1 MKGQLMQPQIPRK
14 LPLDTIDWMK
24 FIHLIGKANFELAQ
38 YAGILVGM
46 VNPELLLSPL
56 TTKEAVI
63 SSKIEGTQATLEDVL
78 KFEASPIIEGPK
90 REDIREIINYREALE
105 HAVEYLKTRPT
116 CLNLCKEMHYIL
128 LNSVRGRDKGRGEY
142 RTIQNWI
149 SSPGSPIEKAT
160 YVPPPPD
167 RLMEFLN
174 NLEEYMHFEEKDRL
188 VQLALIHAQ
197 FEIIHPFI
205 DGNGRLGRILIPL
218 FLIDKGMLKA
228 PVFYIS
234 EYIDENRD
242 IYYDRLSEITRN
254 NDWESWIEFF
264 LTTII
269 EQSKNNSKKAKAI
282 LDLYDGMKQDIA
294 GKLRSQYSIRTLDT
308 IFETPIFSTK
318 TFTNK
323 SGIPK
328 ASAARI
334 LHILE
339 KNKIVTKIIKG
350 SGKRSSVMAF
360 DKVIDIVK

>member
-1 MKGQLMQPQIPRK
+1 MQPHIPRK
-14 LPLDTIDWMK
+14 LPLDNLDWMK

-63 SSKIEGTQATLEDVL
+63 SSKIEGTQATLEEVL
-78 KFEASPIIEGPK
+78 KFEASPVKEGAK
-90 REDIREIINYREALE
+90 SEDIREIINYRKSLE

-116 CLNLCKEMHYIL
+116 CLNLCKQMHYIL
-128 LNSVRGRDKGRGEY
+128 LDSVRGRDKGRGEF
-142 RTIQNWI
+142 RQIQNWI
-149 SSPGSPIEKAT
+149 GSPGSSIEKAT

-167 RLMEFLN
+167 RLIEFLN

-188 VQLALIHAQ
+188 VQLAIIHAQ

-254 NDWESWIEFF
+254 GNWETWIEFF

-269 EQSKNNSKKAKAI
+269 EQSRNNSKKAKAI
-282 LDLYDGMKQDIA
+282 LDLYDSMKEEIEGD
-294 GKLRSQYSIRTLDT
+294 LRSQYSIRTLDT
-308 IFETPIFSTK
+308 IFEDPIFNT
-318 TFTNK
+318 TMFIEK

-328 ASAARI
+328 ASATRI
-334 LHILE
+334 LHVLE
-339 KNKIVTKIIKG
+339 RNKIIFTIMKG
-350 SGKRSSVMAF
+350 SGKRASLMGF
-360 DKVIDIVK
+360 EKVLSIIK